1 MIERV
6 DQRDAALTV
15 RRAHL
20 IRQGARLSIGTAG
33 LVGGV
38 FLLSTNAL
46 AVLTTAAGSIPW
58 LPLSANMALIIGSAM
73 FLREYR
79 RARATPRQ
87 SDGP

>member
-6 DQRDAALTV
+6 GERDVALSRRRTHLV
-15 RRAHL
+15 RQA
-20 IRQGARLSIGTAG
+20 ARLSIGTAG

-38 FLLSTNAL
+38 FLLSTNAV

-58 LPLSANMALIIGSAM
+58 LPFSANMALIIGSAM

-79 RARATPRQ
+79 RARATSRR
-87 SDGP
+87 SDGQ